1 MRNSNVWWFI
11 VGILVII
18 DIYIFSVIRTVTHH
32 SSERAKLITYTVYWV
47 VSGASLVIIM
57 LFPYVQFFRTHVIFR
72 NYVFAILIGLFI
84 AKIIASIFFLVDD
97 LRRGGAWVLAKAF
110 PKTGVDFTDAEGKIT
125 RSAFLSWLGIALGG
139 GLFGTLLYGFSNKY
153 NYRVRKVKLAY
164 DNLPAAFKGLKIVQ
178 ISDIHSG
185 SFQDK
190 EAVSKGVDMIL
201 KQKPDMILFT
211 GDLVNDRA
219 EEMHDYMD
227 VFSRLKAPMGVYS
240 TLGNH
245 DYGDYFPWPD
255 DDEKHKEAER
265 IAGKHLFTPMQIESI
280 NHLKQIH
287 ADMGWR
293 LLMNEHVVFE
303 RNGQQIALLGIENWG
318 AKGNF
323 PKYGKMPE
331 AYAGAEKY
339 PFKILMSHDP
349 SHWDAEVK
357 PKYPDIDLTL
367 SGHTHGM
374 QFGVELPH
382 FKWSP
387 VKWMYKEWA
396 GLYET
401 GKQKLYVNRG
411 YGFIGYPG
419 RVGILP
425 EITVIEL
432 S

>member
-32 SSERAKLITYTVYWV
+32 SSERVRLITYTVYWV
-47 VSGASLVIIM
+47 VSGASLLIIM

-72 NYVFAILIGLFI
+72 NYVFAILIGLFL
-84 AKIIASIFFLVDD
+84 AKIIASVFFLLDD
-97 LRRGGAWVLAKAF
+97 LRRGGAWVLAKIF
-110 PKTGVDFTDAEGKIT
+110 PKTGVDITNVDGKIS
-125 RSAFLSWLGIALGG
+125 RSAFISWLGIVFGG

-153 NYRVRKVKLAY
+153 NYHIRKVKLAY
-164 DNLPAAFKGLKIVQ
+164 NNLPAAFKGLKIVQ

-190 EAVSKGVDMIL
+190 EAVSRGVDMIL
-201 KQKPDMILFT
+201 QQKPDMILFT

-255 DDEKHKEAER
+255 DDDKHKEAER
-265 IAGKHLFTPMQIESI
+265 IAGKHLFTPMQTESI

-287 ADMGWR
+287 AEMGWR
-293 LLMNEHVVFE
+293 LLMNEHVVFD
-303 RNGQQIALLGIENWG
+303 RSGQQIALLGIENWG

-331 AYAGAEKY
+331 AYAGTEKY

-401 GKQKLYVNRG
+401 ANQKLYVNRG

-432 S
+432 V